1 MTIIRI
7 VIGAILTAIVAVGLV
22 PMLVLLDM
30 VGGGD
35 GWGICPD
42 GIASCSTSYFDGPE
56 LLAALMVVIFLL
68 LMILRMA
75 LHIQRLIDGRRS
87 RVDSKS
93 MSRGDRF
100 GRW

>member
-1 MTIIRI
+1 
-7 VIGAILTAIVAVGLV
+7 
-22 PMLVLLDM
+22 MLVLLDM

-35 GWGICPD
+35 GWGMCPD
-42 GIASCSTSYFDGPE
+42 GISSCSTSYFTGPE

-75 LHIQRLIDGRRS
+75 LHVQRLIDGRRS
-87 RVDSKS
+87 RVDSES
-93 MSRGDRF
+93 MSRSDRF